1 MKRLKNNSGATI
13 LMALLLILLATA
25 VGAAVLTAAVSAARH
40 LRSDREAQ
48 QNYLT
53 VSSAAELIR
62 DSITGQTYQRT
73 LTKYYNR
80 EDITDADGNVIEVR
94 YVYNHTEIVQ
104 NPPDGKI
111 GGIMGAWLADCIA
124 DRDNE
129 NKEFASFRNC
139 EDTITVTV
147 DAGEGKLRPVQAKF
161 SAKPSTIILEGKELD
176 SSIIQVELSL
186 APEDGKTEDD
196 CHMTLAIK
204 GTLTKKKN
212 SEVWNTTG
220 TAYSDIF
227 TTTVTW
233 GSPKITKGIADK
245 EAGT

>member
-48 QNYLT
+48 QNYLA

-73 LTKYYNR
+73 LTEIHTFKEK
-80 EDITDADGNVIEVR
+80 EDGGVEENISR
-94 YVYNHTEIVQ
+94 SVQ
-104 NPPDGKI
+104 MAPSDGKLK
-111 GGIMGAWLADCIA
+111 GVMGAWLADCIA
-124 DRDNE
+124 DKSDTT
-129 NKEFASFRNC
+129 KDFARFQNC

-147 DAGEGKLRPVQAKF
+147 DGGDGSLRPVQAKF

-176 SSIIQVELSL
+176 SSDIQVELSL
-186 APEDGKTEDD
+186 ALEDGKTEDD

>member
-1 MKRLKNNSGATI
+1 MRKQEGNRDET
-13 LMALLLILLATA
+13 ALLLILLATA

-62 DSITGQTYQRT
+62 DSINGQTYERT
-73 LTKYYNR
+73 LTEYYNR
-80 EDITDADGNVIEVR
+80 EDITDADENVIEVR
-94 YVYNHTEIVQ
+94 YVYDHTEIVQ

-129 NKEFASFRNC
+129 NKEFARFQNC

-147 DAGEGKLRPVQAKF
+147 DGGDGSLRPVRAKF
-161 SAKPSTIILEGKELD
+161 LAVPRAD
-176 SSIIQVELSL
+176 SEKQEDAYSDIRVELSL
-186 APEDGKTEDD
+186 APENGKTEDD

>member
-1 MKRLKNNSGATI
+1 MKNNSGATI

-73 LTKYYNR
+73 LTEIHTFKEK
-80 EDITDADGNVIEVR
+80 EDGGVEENISR
-94 YVYNHTEIVQ
+94 SVQ
-104 NPPDGKI
+104 MTPSDGKLK
-111 GGIMGAWLADCIA
+111 GVMGVWLADCIA
-124 DRDNE
+124 DKSDTT
-129 NKEFASFRNC
+129 KDFARFQNC

-147 DAGEGKLRPVQAKF
+147 DAGEGSLRPVQAKF

-196 CHMTLAIK
+196 CRMTLTMQ
-204 GTLTKKKN
+204 GTLTKTDQEYRSDGN
-212 SEVWNTTG
+212 D
-220 TAYSDIF
+220 YSHIYK
-227 TTTVTW
+227 TTVTW
-233 GSPKITKGIADK
+233 GSPKIAKGFADK
-245 EAGT
+245 GAGT

>member
-1 MKRLKNNSGATI
+1 MKKVKNNSGATI

-62 DSITGQTYQRT
+62 DSINGQTYERT
-73 LTKYYNR
+73 LTKYYNKVN
-80 EDITDADGNVIEVR
+80 ITDTNGIVIGVR
-94 YVYNHTEIVQ
+94 YDYARTEIVQ
-104 NPPDGKI
+104 TPSDGKT
-111 GGIMGAWLADCIA
+111 GGIMGAWLVDCIA

-129 NKEFASFRNC
+129 NKEFASFKKC

-147 DAGEGKLRPVQAKF
+147 DAGGGSLRPVQAKF
-161 SAKPSTIILEGKELD
+161 LAQADGK
-176 SSIIQVELSL
+176 IQVELSL
-186 APEDGKTEDD
+186 VQEDGKTEDD
-196 CHMTLAIK
+196 CRMTLTMQ
-204 GTLTKKKN
+204 GTLETKGEPVPAEPN
-212 SEVWNTTG
+212 RDTYTF
-220 TAYSDIF
+220 I
-227 TTTVTW
+227 TTVKW
-233 GSPKITKGIADK
+233 GSPRIEKGIGTK